1 MGVIFWLAAD
11 SGQNSAVPMAHLLD
25 RLLRRPSVKDEGL
38 ARNIDD
44 VMAKPQLVFRVDLS
58 SYSYVCKNE
67 YVVCAMLGGRAY
79 YLFFRAVLDSRAPVC
94 C

>member
-1 MGVIFWLAAD
+1 
-11 SGQNSAVPMAHLLD
+11 MAHLLD
-25 RLLRRPSVKDEGL
+25 CLLTQPSVKDEGL
-38 ARNIDD
+38 VRYIDD

-79 YLFFRAVLDSRAPVC
+79 YLSFDAVQDSRAPIC

>member
-25 RLLRRPSVKDEGL
+25 RLLRRLSVKDEGL

-44 VMAKPQLVFRVDLS
+44 VMAKPQLVFRVEQWS
-58 SYSYVCKNE
+58 SYV
-67 YVVCAMLGGRAY
+67 APAPGRCSLAGA
-79 YLFFRAVLDSRAPVC
+79 RRVIAKMVDSRR
-94 C
+94 

>member
-25 RLLRRPSVKDEGL
+25 CLLRRSSVKDEGL
-38 ARNIDD
+38 ARSQRRYGKAAIF
-44 VMAKPQLVFRVDLS
+44 VPRRAVIVF
-58 SYSYVCKNE
+58 VCMKKQA
-67 YVVCAMLGGRAY
+67 VRATLDKRAY
-79 YLFFRAVLDSRAPVC
+79 YLFFGAVLDSRASVC